1 MAASVVNGG
10 EGGVKGKLFP
20 LMAECL
26 HYYPFWEASLGEFA
40 PGFGGTSLLS
50 SSPESNPS
58 KPSAPSEHLGGM
70 TTMTP
75 WGLPPTTVPLKHRRV
90 PWKDVN
96 SRKNEQRF
104 FFCLFF
110 FFLTQ
115 EAPLSPCG
123 PGSPLSSSYLREPDA
138 MTGTRGLFVHKACAH
153 LFTQLLSL
161 LGTPDDRETSC
172 LSNWSWTLESR
183 KGLLEGRLAG
193 DADSGG
199 GPFLVRLSVPML
211 VPSPVSPTVW
221 PVVHPLAPW
230 QNDLN
235 GC

>member
-75 WGLPPTTVPLKHRRV
+75 WGLPPTTIPLKHRRV

-96 SRKNEQRF
+96 SRKNEQWF
-104 FFCLFF
+104 FVCLFVCF
-110 FFLTQ
+110 FKAGSSTLTLWAWLPSVFLLFKGAGCYERRQ
-115 EAPLSPCG
+115 RSLS
-123 PGSPLSSSYLREPDA
+123 
-138 MTGTRGLFVHKACAH
+138 TR
-153 LFTQLLSL
+153 
-161 LGTPDDRETSC
+161 
-172 LSNWSWTLESR
+172 
-183 KGLLEGRLAG
+183 
-193 DADSGG
+193 
-199 GPFLVRLSVPML
+199 L
-211 VPSPVSPTVW
+211 VPTSSPNSWVS
-221 PVVHPLAPW
+221 
-230 QNDLN
+230 
-235 GC
+235 

>member
-96 SRKNEQRF
+96 SRKNEQWF
-104 FFCLFF
+104 FVCLFV
-110 FFLTQ
+110 FLKQ

-123 PGSPLSSSYLREPDA
+123 PGSPLSSSYLRELDA
-138 MTGTRGLFVHKACAH
+138 TKGARGVCPQGLCPPLPPTPESPRGTWCQRDKLPLKLKLDTGV
-153 LFTQLLSL
+153 
-161 LGTPDDRETSC
+161 
-172 LSNWSWTLESR
+172 
-183 KGLLEGRLAG
+183 
-193 DADSGG
+193 
-199 GPFLVRLSVPML
+199 
-211 VPSPVSPTVW
+211 
-221 PVVHPLAPW
+221 
-230 QNDLN
+230 
-235 GC
+235 